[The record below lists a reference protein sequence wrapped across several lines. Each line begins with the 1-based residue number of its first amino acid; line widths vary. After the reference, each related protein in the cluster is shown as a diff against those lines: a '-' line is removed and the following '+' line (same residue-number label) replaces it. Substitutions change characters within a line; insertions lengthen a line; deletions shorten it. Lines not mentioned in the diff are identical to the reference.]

1 MAKDNETK
9 NKFIELRG
17 KGLSFDKIVKQLDV
31 SKGILLKWDKEF
43 KQEISEVK
51 FISIEAM
58 IEQYKVGKIERIKNY
73 GEMIEQY
80 RKELSTR
87 DLSDVST
94 NKLFDMALIIQDRL
108 REEIKDISHFSKE
121 TKSTAGFSLSDY
133 DTPVDTWK
141 IDD

>member
-17 KGLSFDKIVKQLDV
+17 NGLSFDKIVKQLDV
-31 SKGILLKWDKEF
+31 SKGVLLKWDKEF
-43 KQEISEVK
+43 KQEISEIK

-58 IEQYKVGKIERIKNY
+58 IEQYKVGKSERIKNY

-87 DLSDVST
+87 DLEDVPTS
-94 NKLFDMALIIQDRL
+94 KLFDMALIIQDRL

-121 TKSTAGFSLSDY
+121 TKSTADFSLSDY

-141 IDD
+141 VDN

>member
-17 KGLSFDKIVKQLDV
+17 NGLSFDKIVKQLDV
-31 SKGILLKWDKEF
+31 SKGVLLKWDKEF
-43 KQEISEVK
+43 KQEISELK

-58 IEQYKVGKIERIKNY
+58 IEQYKVGKSERIKNY
-73 GEMIEQY
+73 CEMIEKY

-94 NKLFDMALIIQDRL
+94 NKLLDMAVLVEDRL
-108 REEIKDISHFSKE
+108 REEVKEISHFSKE
-121 TKSTAGFSLSDY
+121 TKSTADFSLSDY

-141 IDD
+141 VED